1 MISDRDKKII
11 KHLQEDLPLDSRPF
25 KNIAE
30 KVGMEERELLKRI
43 EEMKEEGMLR
53 RLGAVVHHYQ
63 AGFAYNAM
71 GCWQVPQEMIDE
83 AGKKM
88 SCYREVSHV
97 YQRPSHPPHWP
108 YNLFTMIH
116 GHSREDC
123 EGIAES
129 MAEETG
135 IRDYTLIYSLREFK
149 KTSMKYF

>member
-11 KHLQEDLPLDSRPF
+11 KYIQEDLPLTPRPF
-25 KNIAE
+25 KSIAE

-43 EEMKEEGMLR
+43 EEMKEEGIMR

-63 AGFAYNAM
+63 AGYAYNAM
-71 GCWQVPQEMIDE
+71 ACWQVPLPMIE
-83 AGKKM
+83 KAGVKM
-88 SCYREVSHV
+88 SRYREVSHV

-116 GHSREDC
+116 GHNREDC
-123 EGIAES
+123 ERIAEK

-135 IRDYTLIYSLREFK
+135 VKKYILIYSVREFK